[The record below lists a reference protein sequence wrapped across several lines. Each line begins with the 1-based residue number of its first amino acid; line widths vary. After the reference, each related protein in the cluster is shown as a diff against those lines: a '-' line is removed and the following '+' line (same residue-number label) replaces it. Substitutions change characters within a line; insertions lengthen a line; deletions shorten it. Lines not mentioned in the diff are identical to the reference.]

1 VAALAT
7 LPPMPASARPL
18 LALSIAALATVALLP
33 GCGGG
38 GGDAGDLTKAEVIAK
53 GNEIC
58 RQGDR
63 QYTELQKNPPKTS
76 EEAATLTQKLIAIT
90 NSEVDQIGALNAP
103 EEVRPA
109 LDRYLKAR
117 QSGLA
122 VLEQG
127 LKAAENNDAR
137 TYAAAQAKMAAGQV
151 DRLKLAQ
158 AVGFTDCSRPGG
170 SSSGG

>member
-7 LPPMPASARPL
+7 LPRMLAARSHVVLAWVAL
-18 LALSIAALATVALLP
+18 LAAIALLP

-38 GGDAGDLTKAEVIAK
+38 GGDGGTLTKDELIAQ

-58 RQGDR
+58 KQGDK

-76 EEAATLTQKLIAIT
+76 QEAATLTQKLIGIT
-90 NSEVDQIGALNAP
+90 NSEVDQIRALNAP
-103 EEVRPA
+103 EEAQPA

-117 QSGLA
+117 EDGLA
-122 VLEQG
+122 ILEQG
-127 LKAAENNDAR
+127 LKAAENNDAQA
-137 TYAAAQAKMAAGQV
+137 YAAAQAKMAAGQV

-158 AVGFTDCSRPGG
+158 AVGFTECSRPGG